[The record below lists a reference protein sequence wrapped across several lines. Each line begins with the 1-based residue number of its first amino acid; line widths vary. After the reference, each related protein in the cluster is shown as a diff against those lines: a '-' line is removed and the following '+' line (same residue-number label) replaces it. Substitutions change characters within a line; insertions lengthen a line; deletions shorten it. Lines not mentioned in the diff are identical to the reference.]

1 MFCHLLQSDILS
13 FIHVKVVLYLEE
25 QEESEDNDDQNEAES
40 HDQEADQ
47 SEPEPLPVLSS
58 VELYALRQKK
68 LAERKSK
75 IASLA
80 QEITENPEQ
89 NVSFNFYHGC
99 FFLQQMLFSFCKEV
113 TLCGYLVLFI
123 EASQCRVKDDIL
135 SFSIRY
141 KL

>member
-1 MFCHLLQSDILS
+1 MRIS
-13 FIHVKVVLYLEE
+13 FESALIRANKVYTCKTFFLYLEE

-58 VELYALRQKK
+58 IELYALRQKK

-75 IASLA
+75 IANLA

-89 NVSFNFYHGC
+89 NVIIFTTNF
-99 FFLQQMLFSFCKEV
+99 F
-113 TLCGYLVLFI
+113 
-123 EASQCRVKDDIL
+123 
-135 SFSIRY
+135 
-141 KL
+141 